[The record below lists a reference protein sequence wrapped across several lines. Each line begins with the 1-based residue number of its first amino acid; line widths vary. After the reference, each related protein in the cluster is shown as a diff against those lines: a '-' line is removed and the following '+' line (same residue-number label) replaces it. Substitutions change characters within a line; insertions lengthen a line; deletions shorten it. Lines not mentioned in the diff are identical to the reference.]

1 MTLDKAKRGQLVRI
15 ISLPD
20 DMTLIQAT
28 RFGIPEGTVVTCR
41 EVVPAGPV
49 VIARSR
55 QEIAI
60 GRNLARQIYVE
71 PVIRGAEKEFFD
83 IRANINNE

>member
-1 MTLDKAKRGQLVRI
+1 MTLDKAKKGQVI
-15 ISLPD
+15 KITGIPNE
-20 DMTLIQAT
+20 LIRVQAI

-49 VIARSR
+49 VVTRNK

-60 GRNLARQIYVE
+60 GRSLAKTISVE
-71 PVIRGAEKEFFD
+71 PC
-83 IRANINNE
+83 